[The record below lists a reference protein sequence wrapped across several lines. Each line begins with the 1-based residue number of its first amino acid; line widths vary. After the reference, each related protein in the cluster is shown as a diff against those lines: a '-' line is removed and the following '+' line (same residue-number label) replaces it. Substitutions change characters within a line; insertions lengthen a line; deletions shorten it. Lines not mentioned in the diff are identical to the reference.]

1 MDRMPDV
8 PETRTLPS
16 GPPRVNDYDLL
27 AEAYTAE
34 NEASLINAYYARP
47 AILALAGDVAG
58 RRILDAGCGSGPL
71 FAALRDRGA
80 IVTGFDSSTGMLEQ
94 ARQRLGDDADLQ
106 VAALGSPLPFPDGAF
121 DDVIAALVLHY
132 LEDWGPALAELR
144 RVLKP
149 GGRLI
154 ASVDHPFAI
163 HGIQRQAGRKT
174 DYFATYNWTEDWIM
188 GGQTVP
194 MSFWNRPLHAMT
206 DAFTAAG
213 FRISVISEPHPVPEA
228 RELFPDELAAAPS
241 FLCFL
246 FFVLEA
252 DVAEPG

>member
-1 MDRMPDV
+1 MGRMSPDLGLAGQA
-8 PETRTLPS
+8 PA
-16 GPPRVNDYDLL
+16 NDYDSF
-27 AEAYTAE
+27 AEAYAAE
-34 NEASLINAYYARP
+34 TEANLINGYYTRP
-47 AILALAGDVAG
+47 AILDLAGDVAG
-58 RRILDAGCGSGPL
+58 RRILDVGCGAGPVL
-71 FAALRDRGA
+71 EALRDRGA
-80 IVTGFDSSTGMLEQ
+80 IVTGVDPSTKMLEL
-94 ARQRLGDDADLQ
+94 ARRRLGDGAALQRADL
-106 VAALGSPLPFPDGAF
+106 SYPLPFPDGAF

-213 FRISVISEPHPVPEA
+213 FQISVISEPDPVPEA
-228 RELFPDELAAAPS
+228 RELFPDELAATPS

-252 DVAEPG
+252 D